1 MSFGSVVLCPARCPG
16 VLDDGGIWWVRR
28 AARLRRPWARR
39 AALSPPP
46 RPQLPA
52 SLQASGPKVKYQVP
66 ELGAVPLLQ
75 GRRPSLARGDIT
87 VPRTSWLIQGGQIT
101 RPEAEMRLGLRR
113 EREREKEGGGGGRST
128 LTSSLQTLSLG
139 EVRSKSV

>member
-16 VLDDGGIWWVRR
+16 VLDDGRIGWVRR
-28 AARLRRPWARR
+28 AARLRRPWACR
-39 AALSPPP
+39 ASLSPHP

-52 SLQASGPKVKYQVP
+52 SLQASGPKLKYQVP
-66 ELGAVPLLQ
+66 ELGVVPLLQ

-87 VPRTSWLIQGGQIT
+87 VPRTSRLIQGGQIT
-101 RPEAEMRLGLRR
+101 RPEAEMRLGLWR
-113 EREREKEGGGGGRST
+113 EREREKVGEGGQST